1 MCDENKNEKKVR
13 IFSCC
18 GRDGITEMMKDC
30 FPDDAGFSACLAEIN
45 ESWKKFCGQKTE
57 NAAPKESQSFCCS

>member
-18 GRDGITEMMKDC
+18 GSDGITEMMKGC
-30 FPDDAGFSACLAEIN
+30 FPDDSGFTACLAEIN
-45 ESWKKFCGQKTE
+45 KGRGKFCGRRTE
-57 NAAPKESQSFCCS
+57 DTASKERRNFCC